1 MKEMKRSVVILFLL
15 MIVVSSVSATT
26 IETEFDS
33 DSLLTENRNAFSAS
47 PAAFMTNNI
56 PFSENHTNSLI
67 QRSVVSGALFAT
79 GLLYR
84 DNNLNER
91 IVNGMQKPISS
102 TSDYVQYGPA
112 LLMFGLKVCG
122 LESRSDWGRMIVTD
136 AMSVGIMAAIVYGTK
151 YMISRERPDGT
162 SFNSFPSGHTA
173 TAFVAATLL
182 HKEYGETV
190 SPWFSVAGYGMAT
203 VTGLMRIE
211 TNRHWVSDVLAGAG
225 AGMFSSEFAYSLSD
239 LLFKERYL
247 GRPLKNRGEYSDCK
261 WSFSLATDYF
271 ITTKYANDGYG
282 HVDMKP
288 ACTAGIVA
296 TYMPDRIG
304 ATVYAGFTRLKWT
317 GNDYI
322 FLPDYT
328 TLPNIQNFGAGI
340 TARMPLTDIFTVDS
354 QLLLGGSCGN
364 EYSFTTVQGD
374 PLEWTIPDGIRLKGT
389 VALSM
394 RASPYSELSVLFG
407 ADAYS
412 RMWTSFIIGTRY
424 SLTF

>member
-1 MKEMKRSVVILFLL
+1 MKRSVVILFLL
-15 MIVVSSVSATT
+15 MFVALSVSATT
-26 IETEFDS
+26 IETQIDS
-33 DSLLTENRNAFSAS
+33 DSLVTENRNAFSAS

-56 PFSENHTNSLI
+56 PLSENHTYSLI
-67 QRSVVSGALFAT
+67 QRSVVPGALFVT
-79 GLLYR
+79 GLLYS
-84 DNNLNER
+84 DNNLNEH
-91 IVNGMQKPISS
+91 IINGMHKPMSV
-102 TSDYVQYGPA
+102 TSDYVQYSPA
-112 LLMFGLKVCG
+112 MIMFGLKACG

-136 AMSVGIMAAIVYGTK
+136 AMSVGIMAAFVYGTK
-151 YMISRERPDGT
+151 YTIRRKRPDD
-162 SFNSFPSGHTA
+162 SSYDSFPSGHTA
-173 TAFVAATLL
+173 TAFMTATLL

-190 SPWFSVAGYGMAT
+190 SPWFSVAGYGMAA

-211 TNRHWVSDVLAGAG
+211 ANRHWVSDVLAGAG
-225 AGMFSSEFAYSLSD
+225 AGMFSAELAYRMSD
-239 LLFKERYL
+239 LMFKERNL
-247 GRPLKNRGEYSDCK
+247 GRPLKNRVGYPDCK
-261 WSFSLATDYF
+261 WRFSLATDFF
-271 ITTKYANDGYG
+271 ITTKSARDNRYG
-282 HVDMKP
+282 HVDIKP
-288 ACTAGIVA
+288 SSSTGIVA

-374 PLEWTIPDGIRLKGT
+374 PLEWTIPDGVRLKGT

-407 ADAYS
+407 ADAYN